1 MGAGILPTTIHN
13 GKLYFLFGKES
24 KYEDSAPGFSD
35 FGGGTDNNE
44 TFFETAIREA
54 GEEFTGFLGTDNDVR
69 KMLRRCGTYNIDYKP
84 NGHKTYRMHIFPFEY
99 NHWLPHYYNNNQ
111 RFLQKRLPPKIFKTT
126 KIFEKAEIK
135 WVPVDDL
142 KKMRPLFRSYFQN
155 IVDIIL
161 SQQDSIKSF
170 IKPKVALLENSS
182 KKHLKKSTQ
191 KKSLRHKNKTRRSQ

>member
-44 TFFETAIREA
+44 SFFETAIREA

-99 NHWLPHYYNNNQ
+99 NHWLPYYYNNNQ
-111 RFLQKRLPPKIFKTT
+111 RFLQKRLSPIIFKTT

-142 KKMRPLFRSYFQN
+142 KKMRPKFRSYFQN
-155 IVDIIL
+155 IVDMML
-161 SQQDSIKSF
+161 DQQDSIKSF
-170 IKPKVALLENSS
+170 IQKCS
-182 KKHLKKSTQ
+182 KKTKKT
-191 KKSLRHKNKTRRSQ
+191 LRNTYKKNKTRRH